1 MVIAVLRRFQR
12 DGGEQVKPREKQ
24 REQGSRER
32 HTAKER
38 NRYDVDE
45 YLNEKVSLVNI
56 KRVVGYIAK
65 AQGHLKFALLLSVAG
80 NLVSLSGPLFIKHA
94 LDVAVPNKDI
104 RLLLLMAACLAA
116 SIVIS
121 IALGTVRNVLVA
133 RAGAGIIH
141 DIRYD
146 LFSHLQKLG
155 FSFYDSRPHGKI
167 FVRVVPYVNSVS
179 DALSNGIVNLIID
192 VLNIVFIIFFMF
204 RVSPRLAVVAV
215 LGLPLFVIFIWIIK
229 PAQRRAWQ
237 RVSNK
242 SANLNAYVQ
251 ESIDGVK
258 VTQAFDR
265 QKWNSGILDR
275 LAAARNREWM
285 KAIYISNTVWF
296 SSETIGHLVFS
307 FLYIAG
313 AFWMYPMATFGM
325 LLAMGSY
332 QGRFWQPIVNLANI
346 YNTFITAM
354 AYLDRI
360 FDTIAEPVTIQ
371 DAPDAAEFPFVRG
384 HVEFKNV
391 SFSYDGKRAVLK
403 DVSFDGHPGESIA
416 IVGPTGAGKT
426 TIVNLLSRFYNIVE
440 GQILI
445 DGQDIMKVTLNSL
458 RSQMGIMLQDSFLF
472 TGTIADNIR
481 YGKLDATDEEIRA
494 AAKVIGADAFIEK
507 LPNGY
512 DTRITERGGGIS
524 QGERQLL
531 AFTRTLISEPRIL
544 ILDEATSS
552 IDTGTEQL
560 VQAGIRT
567 LMKGRTSF
575 IIAHRLSTI
584 RDCTRIMVIDNGSI
598 MEIGTHDELMA
609 MKGLYHQ
616 MTMAQNEE

>member
-1 MVIAVLRRFQR
+1 MAWGKKRVQ
-12 DGGEQVKPREKQ
+12 Q
-24 REQGSRER
+24 
-32 HTAKER
+32 TAKER

-45 YLNEKVSLVNI
+45 YLDEKVSLFNI
-56 KRVVGYIAK
+56 KRCIGYIAK
-65 AQGHLKFALLLSVAG
+65 AQGHLKFALLLSVLG
-80 NLVSLSGPLFIKHA
+80 NLVSLSGPLFIQQA
-94 LDVAVPNKDI
+94 LDVAVPNKNV
-104 RLLLLMAACLAA
+104 RMLLVMAAFLLL

-121 IALGTVRNVLVA
+121 IALGAIRNILVA
-133 RAGAGIIH
+133 RAGAQIIH

-146 LFSHLQKLG
+146 LFSHLQKLA

-179 DALSNGIVNLIID
+179 DALSNGIINFVIE
-192 VLNIVFIIFFMF
+192 VLNIIFIIFFMYK
-204 RVSPRLAVVAV
+204 VSPRLATVAV
-215 LGLPLFVIFIWIIK
+215 LGLPLLALFIWTLK
-229 PAQRRAWQ
+229 PIQRRAWQ

-242 SANLNAYVQ
+242 GANLNAYVQ

-265 QKWNSGILDR
+265 QERNLGIMNR
-275 LAAARNREWM
+275 LAEERNHEWM
-285 KAIYISNTVWF
+285 RAQYISNTVWV
-296 SSETIGHLVFS
+296 SIETIGHLVFS

-313 AFWMYPMATFGM
+313 AYWMNPMASFGM
-325 LLAMGSY
+325 LLAMGNY
-332 QGRFWQPIVNLANI
+332 AWRFWQPIINLANI

-371 DAPDAAEFPFVRG
+371 DAPGAAEFPFVRG
-384 HVEFKNV
+384 HVAFKNV
-391 SFSYDGKRAVLK
+391 SFSYDGVRKVLNN
-403 DVSFDGHPGESIA
+403 VSFDGHPGESIA

-426 TIVNLLSRFYNIVE
+426 TIVNLLSRFYNIEE
-440 GQILI
+440 GQVLI
-445 DGQDIMKVTLNSL
+445 DGQDIMHMTLSSL

-481 YGKLDATDEEIRA
+481 YGKLDATDAEIRA
-494 AAKVIGADAFIEK
+494 AAKLIGADVFIDK
-507 LPNGY
+507 LPQGY
-512 DTRITERGGGIS
+512 ETPVTERGGGIS

-531 AFTRTLISEPRIL
+531 AFTRTLISNPRIL

-560 VQAGIRT
+560 VQEGIHT

-584 RDCTRIMVIDNGSI
+584 RDCTRIMFVTEGRIV
-598 MEIGTHDELMA
+598 ECGTHEELLA
-609 MKGLYHQ
+609 MKGRYWELCR
-616 MTMAQNEE
+616 AQYAE